1 MSENP
6 TTPLRSDTSILSAG
20 YWKLA
25 AKNLKD
31 VRILVFA
38 AFIIALRVAVKFFK
52 IPLAAGLS
60 ISLDGYVNSIGSL
73 VYGPIVALLVGAVS
87 DTLGCILI
95 PSGEYFLPFI
105 LTEMGSAFIFA
116 LFFWRQKLS
125 VPRILCAKFTVNL
138 ICNIIMTSL
147 FQKWMYYV
155 FYGIEKAEAYAIIN
169 GTRIVKNL
177 IMFPLEA
184 MLIAIVF
191 GAVIPLLRSQRLLQA
206 AEEDLKPKK
215 QHYILILAL
224 TLLSVALVLFYIFF
238 LKDFVKEHNF
248 KFF

>member
-1 MSENP
+1 MYQNAD
-6 TTPLRSDTSILSAG
+6 TPLRPDTSVLSAG

-25 AKNLKD
+25 AKNFTNLNM
-31 VRILVFA
+31 IAFA
-38 AFIIALRVAVKFFK
+38 AFIVALRVAVKFLK
-52 IPLAAGLS
+52 VPLAAGLS
-60 ISLDGYVNSIGSL
+60 ISLDGYINSIGSL
-73 VYGPIVALLVGAVS
+73 VYGPLVALLVGAVS

-147 FQKWMYYV
+147 FNKWMYYV
-155 FYGIEKAEAYAIIN
+155 FYGIEKAEAYNIIN

-177 IMFPLEA
+177 VMFPLEA

-191 GAVIPLLRSQRLLQA
+191 SAVIPLLRSQHFLQGPA
-206 AEEDLKPKK
+206 ADLKPKK
-215 QHYILILAL
+215 QHYILIAVL
-224 TLLSVALVLFYIFF
+224 TLLSIALVLFYIFF